1 MKTCTPTSSVKVIK
15 STRKSMKTVKIKTC
29 AKNEDENLETT
40 LLILHASGGRAE
52 IDKDVKTKPKCQLR
66 HA

>member
-1 MKTCTPTSSVKVIK
+1 MK
-15 STRKSMKTVKIKTC
+15 MVKIKTC

-40 LLILHASGGRAE
+40 LLILHGNGGRDE
-52 IDKDVKTKPKCQLR
+52 IDKDVITKPKCQLR